1 MAGRWNV
8 EGASSAAG
16 SIVLRPNSPQSSIST
31 GKSTVSE
38 QRTAPRWARSI
49 MSDNVHEHP
58 ELKAEQAHVDHA
70 HACLDAARERALHLT
85 RMVEVGQGGTNQAR
99 FEREAIID
107 SVAARLDHLDLGDAS
122 LVFGRIDQEAEAG
135 GLSLIHICRCR
146 RAI

>member
-1 MAGRWNV
+1 
-8 EGASSAAG
+8 
-16 SIVLRPNSPQSSIST
+16 
-31 GKSTVSE
+31 
-38 QRTAPRWARSI
+38 

-135 GLSLIHICRCR
+135 AKLHSVTVMEDDPDEMGRILESLVG
-146 RAI
+146 